1 MNEDSFKENETN
13 TEMFYTDLKSK
24 IDYHLIENDLTFA
37 EVIGTIEIIKQEILG
52 QMYEDTFI
60 MEMLDEDDDDFED
73 Y

>member
-60 MEMLDEDDDDFED
+60 VEMLDEDDDDFED
-73 Y
+73 C

>member
-60 MEMLDEDDDDFED
+60 VEMLDEDDDDFED